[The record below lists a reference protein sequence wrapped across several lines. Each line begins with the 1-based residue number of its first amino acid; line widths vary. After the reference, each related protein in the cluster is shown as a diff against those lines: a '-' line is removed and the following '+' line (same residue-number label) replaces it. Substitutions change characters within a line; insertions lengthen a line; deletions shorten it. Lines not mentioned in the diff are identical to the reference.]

1 MQTALITGGSRGI
14 GAELVRRFAAG
25 GYMVAFVYH
34 RSHEA
39 AKQLAKECG
48 ALPICADLARKEE
61 VARAVQEAKRQ
72 LGHIDVLINN
82 AAIAGFSLFTD
93 ISDAV
98 WERFLAV
105 NLSAAFYAS
114 RSVLPD
120 MIARKA
126 GTIIN
131 ISSMWG
137 QVGASCE
144 VHYST
149 TKAAL
154 IGLTKA
160 LAKEVGPSGVRVN
173 CIAPGVIETDMIG
186 TLTEEDR
193 AALREETPLGRLG
206 TPAEVAA
213 AAFFLAS
220 HEAGFIT
227 GQVLGVNGGF
237 VV

>member
-14 GAELVRRFAAG
+14 GAELVRRFSAG
-25 GYMVAFVYH
+25 GYTVAFVYH

-39 AKQLAKECG
+39 AKQLANECG
-48 ALPICADLARKEE
+48 ALPICADLARKDE
-61 VARAVQEAKRQ
+61 VVRAVQEAKAQ

-93 ISDAV
+93 ISDAE

-114 RSVLPD
+114 RSALPD

-126 GTIIN
+126 GSIIN

-149 TKAAL
+149 TKAGL

-186 TLTEEDR
+186 ALTEETR

-206 TPAEVAA
+206 TSAEVAS

-220 HEAGFIT
+220 SEAGFIT

-237 VV
+237 VI